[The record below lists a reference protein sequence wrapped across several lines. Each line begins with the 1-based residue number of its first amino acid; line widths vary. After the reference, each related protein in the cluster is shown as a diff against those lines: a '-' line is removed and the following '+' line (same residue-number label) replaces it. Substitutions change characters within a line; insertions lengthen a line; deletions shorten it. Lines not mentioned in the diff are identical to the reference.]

1 MQDPNEPPSPS
12 QEWGRQ
18 LKGLALLAL
27 VMIGVQLLNQL
38 THYSLNYLG
47 IIPRDLSHLP
57 AILIAPLLHA
67 GWPHLF
73 ANLPP
78 LLILLLLMGSYGT
91 RSMVIA
97 TVTITLLTGG
107 LVWLLAPAN
116 IHIGASG
123 VVLGCWSYL
132 MARAWFAPDTR
143 SVVLAVLVVVFYG
156 GLVWSLLD
164 FRPHVSW
171 ASHLYGALAGVMV
184 AWAMTRR
191 NTGNGKP

>member
-1 MQDPNEPPSPS
+1 MQDPTEPPSPS
-12 QEWGRQ
+12 QEWARQ

-47 IIPRDLSHLP
+47 IIPRHLSRLP
-57 AILIAPLLHA
+57 TILIAPFLHA
-67 GWPHLF
+67 NWTHLF

-78 LLILLLLMGSYGT
+78 LLMLLLLMGSYGS
-91 RSMVIA
+91 RSMVVA
-97 TVTITLLTGG
+97 SVAITLLTGS

-143 SVVLAVLVVVFYG
+143 SLVLALLVVVFYG

-171 ASHLYGALAGVMV
+171 ASHLFGALAGVIV
-184 AWAMTRR
+184 ARVMSR
-191 NTGNGKP
+191 GKDQESR